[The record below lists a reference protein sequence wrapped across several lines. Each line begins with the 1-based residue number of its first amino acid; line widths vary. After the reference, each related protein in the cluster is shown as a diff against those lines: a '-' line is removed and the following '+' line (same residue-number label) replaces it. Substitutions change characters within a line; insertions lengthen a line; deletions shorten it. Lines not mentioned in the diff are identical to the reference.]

1 MARVPPSPHLAFT
14 EKAAHRL
21 REMASR
27 EVFPRQELYPVQ
39 FRREIGKLESDN
51 VLTNVVTGYLLI
63 MCRST
68 GIRAFSAIISRP

>member
-1 MARVPPSPHLAFT
+1 MAQ
-14 EKAAHRL
+14 KAAHPL

-27 EVFPRQELYPVQ
+27 EVFHRQELYPVQ

-68 GIRAFSAIISRP
+68 GIRAFPAIISRP